1 MKISDITQR
10 SQVQHIAEG
19 RKQLDEAIIA
29 PAVWAALGVA
39 GAGMTAY
46 DTWQNYQAFER
57 GEIDKKE
64 LAARVGG
71 DVALGLI
78 GGGGLA
84 VGKALGKAGWRG
96 AKKLM
101 GFGGDSKAA
110 AKELEKAKKI
120 KARADNLGK
129 ATKPKLPDSS
139 GKGSTLGKVKS
150 KYKTVKAKRAANKGV
165 ETAKKKLDKTK
176 IMPRVKKRDFAKG
189 AVLGLAVPDSLDP
202 LRDPAYKALGGADP
216 HGQPKA
222 GESLADAEARRKAEA
237 AAEQKRKLRFSG
249 PSSHRSGVG
258 VIGQDQYDI
267 TSQNLKKYEKEKEK
281 LVQLEKEAEEAAAVA
296 KAEKQA
302 NQQN

>member
-10 SQVQHIAEG
+10 SQAQHIAEG
-19 RKQLDEAIIA
+19 REQLDEAIFM

-39 GAGMTAY
+39 GAGYTAY
-46 DTWQNYQAFER
+46 ETWQNYQAHKR

-64 LAARVGG
+64 LIARVGG

-84 VGKALGKAGWRG
+84 VAKALGKGAWRG
-96 AKKLM
+96 GKALLGM
-101 GFGGDSKAA
+101 GGDAKAA
-110 AKELEKAKKI
+110 AKELKKAKEI
-120 KARADNLGK
+120 QARADKLGK
-129 ATKPKLPDSS
+129 TTKPDLPDSS
-139 GKGSTLGKVKS
+139 GKGSTLLGKGKRI
-150 KYKTVKAKRAANKGV
+150 YKTNKAKRKADKGV
-165 ETAKKKLDKTK
+165 KTANKKLDKTK

-189 AVLGLAVPDSLDP
+189 AVVGLAVPDSLDP

-222 GESLADAEARRKAEA
+222 GESLADAEARRKADA
-237 AAEQKRKLRFSG
+237 AAEQKRKVRFMG
-249 PSSHRSGVG
+249 LSSHRSGAG

-267 TSQNLKKYEKEKEK
+267 TSQQIKKWKKEKEK
-281 LVQLEKEAEEAAAVA
+281 LVKLEKEAKEAAADA

-302 NQQN
+302 N

>member
-1 MKISDITQR
+1 
-10 SQVQHIAEG
+10 
-19 RKQLDEAIIA
+19 
-29 PAVWAALGVA
+29 
-39 GAGMTAY
+39 
-46 DTWQNYQAFER
+46 
-57 GEIDKKE
+57 
-64 LAARVGG
+64 
-71 DVALGLI
+71 
-78 GGGGLA
+78 
-84 VGKALGKAGWRG
+84 
-96 AKKLM
+96 
-101 GFGGDSKAA
+101 
-110 AKELEKAKKI
+110 
-120 KARADNLGK
+120 
-129 ATKPKLPDSS
+129 
-139 GKGSTLGKVKS
+139 
-150 KYKTVKAKRAANKGV
+150 
-165 ETAKKKLDKTK
+165 
-176 IMPRVKKRDFAKG
+176 MPRVKKRDFAKG

>member
-139 GKGSTLGKVKS
+139 GKGSTLGKLKS